1 MATAVSRL
9 DDRGGPGD
17 ESGQLSALLLPLG
30 TVAAVL
36 GLWELGPRVGW
47 LNAGVVPPVSEVLIL
62 IPGLFLD
69 PTFLPNMAASAYRWA
84 LGFALAILI
93 GVPLG
98 ALMGR
103 SRLAFHLIDPILT
116 VSYPVPRAA
125 LILILVLWFG
135 AGDVSRVGIIILGCL
150 IPIVISSYHGAKGIN
165 PHLLWSARAL
175 GTGRAAAL
183 LKVVLPAA
191 LPQVLSG
198 LRLAIAISIFTLLA
212 SELLI
217 RQSGIGAYLFTL
229 LDNGQYH
236 LVWACS
242 AVIATIGFLIDAAYV
257 RLVRRGMPW
266 LEGEV

>member
-1 MATAVSRL
+1 MATATSPSL
-9 DDRGGPGD
+9 DERPLGTA
-17 ESGQLSALLLPLG
+17 GQLSELLLPFA
-30 TVAAVL
+30 TVTGVL
-36 GLWELGPRVGW
+36 GLWELAPRVGW
-47 LNAGVVPPVSEVLIL
+47 LNGGVVPPVSEVLIL
-62 IPGLFLD
+62 IPGLFAD
-69 PTFLPNMAASAYRWA
+69 PVFLPNVGASAFRWA

-103 SRLAFHLIDPILT
+103 SQLAFDLIDPILT
-116 VSYPVPRAA
+116 ISYPIPRAA

-150 IPIVISSYHGAKGIN
+150 IPIVISSYHGARGIN

-191 LPQVLSG
+191 LAQILSG

-217 RQSGIGAYLFTL
+217 RQSGVGAYLFTL

-242 AVIATIGFLIDAAYV
+242 IVIATAGFLLDVAYV
-257 RLVRRGMPW
+257 RLIGWLLPW
-266 LEGEV
+266 MEGQV